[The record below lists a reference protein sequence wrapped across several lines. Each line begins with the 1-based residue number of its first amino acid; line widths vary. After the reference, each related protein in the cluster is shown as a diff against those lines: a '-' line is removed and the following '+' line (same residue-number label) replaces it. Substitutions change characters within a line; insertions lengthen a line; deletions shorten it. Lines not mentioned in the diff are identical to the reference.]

1 MVRGAGDRV
10 ADIFILAVLLV
21 IGLAAIF
28 PFLYVVAVSLT
39 PYTEVIRNGG
49 YIVIPRSITF
59 QGYAYLLTD
68 SDLPRAMGNTVFIT
82 VFGTLISLVGI
93 TSLAY
98 PLSRRGLPGRSYLL
112 LFIVFTMLF
121 GGGLIPTYLLVK
133 SLGLLNT
140 MWAMVVPGAIA
151 TFHVLIMKT
160 FFEQLPVEIFESARM
175 DGAKEIRIMAQIVLP
190 LSLPVVLTI
199 GLFNMVSYWNT
210 FFSAILYVTDASL
223 HPLQVL
229 VRRLLMDSSQSTE
242 VINVDDFT
250 PTVTMQMAA
259 VVIAS
264 LPMIIVYP
272 FIQKHFTKG
281 MLLGSIKG

>member
-59 QGYAYLLTD
+59 QGYSYLLTD
-68 SDLPRAMGNTVFIT
+68 SDLPRAMGNTAFIT
-82 VFGTLISLVGI
+82 VIGTMINLIGI

-140 MWAMVVPGAIA
+140 VWAMIVPGAIA

-190 LSLPVVLTI
+190 LSLPVILTI

-210 FFSAILYVTDASL
+210 FFSAILYVTDSSL

-229 VRRLLMDSSQSTE
+229 VRRLLMDSSQNTE